1 MAYKLR
7 EEEEGSESSLRL
19 DKDVILKTDDNI
31 DDDNIDNIINA
42 LEDIQYYGDYKN
54 SIRTPNMNK
63 EIDIQFGPTYRK
75 SLEDNFGKL
84 PKEEWLAAFSKTP
97 NADKMYDVLENNKG
111 KFPIKTGDALKD
123 FTKNFKI
130 KPNLLYWNKVD
141 DNTLVF
147 PKDNNKGEKYIKK
160 VVDTVLSNANIKNY
174 KYSKE
179 ASGTVSEGKS
189 MYELRKLIREE
200 VKSLL
205 K

>member
-7 EEEEGSESSLRL
+7 EEEEGSESGLRL
-19 DKDVILKTDDNI
+19 DKDVILKTDGNI
-31 DDDNIDNIINA
+31 NDIIKA
-42 LEDIQYYGDYKN
+42 LEDIQYYGDYKK
-54 SIRTPNMNK
+54 SIRTPNINK
-63 EIDIQFGPTYRK
+63 EIDIQFGPTQRRF
-75 SLEDNFGKL
+75 LEDKFGTL
-84 PKEEWLAAFSKTP
+84 PKEEWLAAFSKIP
-97 NADKMYDVLENNKG
+97 NADKMYDVLKNNKG

-130 KPNLLYWNKVD
+130 KPNLLYWNKID

-147 PKDNNKGEKYIKK
+147 PKDNNSGEKYIKK

>member
-7 EEEEGSESSLRL
+7 EEEEGSESGLRL
-19 DKDVILKTDDNI
+19 DKDVILKTDGNI
-31 DDDNIDNIINA
+31 DDIIKT
-42 LEDIQYYGDYKN
+42 LEDIQYYGDYKK

-63 EIDIQFGPTYRK
+63 EIDIQFGPSSTQRK
-75 SLEDNFGKL
+75 SLENKFGTL
-84 PKEEWLAAFSKTP
+84 PKEEWLAAFSKIP
-97 NADKMYDVLENNKG
+97 NADKMYDVLKNNKG

-147 PKDNNKGEKYIKK
+147 PKDNNSGEKYIKK